1 MQTVSAA
8 MTTACRAA
16 GQRPLFYVEFSWS
29 RTGSIGAARGGTGWT
44 DESAWLVSSNGQ
56 LAINPPGERLIP
68 AGQIGS
74 ATVTL
79 HNAAGRFSW
88 QNPAGAL
95 YAYIGE
101 ANSPAGPVGCP
112 VRIWQG
118 YVTSGGPEY
127 VRIFTGVVAGWS
139 ERPDSSVTF
148 SLRDWGYVYQQNRL
162 SLPAAQD
169 QLPDT
174 WIGTVATEAGI
185 AGGEMALDKG
195 IFPIPFVWMDEETA
209 VEEMW
214 MAAEADGGLALF
226 DQRGRLLYWNVLHWI
241 GAATVWT
248 FSEGDY
254 ELAEPETDAAAVA
267 TEITVEWSPRSLA
280 PETDLYVLDKP
291 RVVMP
296 GKAASW
302 EARFDYAALTV
313 YEPDAATPY
322 NDYYA
327 ASPGG
332 LEMTED
338 VTVALSDQTGQKCT
352 VTVTNGSTAQAARLE
367 HLRLRGRPIV
377 GGPTEQSKASASP
390 APLSFTRTRA
400 LRSNT
405 GAGQSALWQRST
417 QGNIYLQSAE
427 QGQALAD
434 MLALRCR
441 RVRPVWT
448 LRNVPGGPQL
458 ELGDRVGFVD
468 TRKTGSG
475 EALEGL
481 VIGITWDAGL
491 EAGFVQAVR
500 VMDVTDLAE
509 YDNYFIIGTSE
520 LGIPA
525 NPLAPG
531 NRARCWY

>member
-8 MTTACRAA
+8 LVAACRAS
-16 GQRPLFYVEFSWS
+16 GQRPVFYVEFSWT
-29 RTGSIGAARGGTGWT
+29 RAGSIAAARGGTGWT
-44 DESAWLVSSNGQ
+44 DESAWLAGHNGQ
-56 LAINPPGERLIP
+56 LAINPPGERLTP

-88 QNPAGAL
+88 KNAASAL

-101 ANSPAGPVGCP
+101 ANSPAGPVGTP
-112 VRIWQG
+112 ARIWQG
-118 YVTSGGPEY
+118 YVGSGGPEY
-127 VRIFTGVVAGWS
+127 VCIFTGVVSGWA
-139 ERPDSSVTF
+139 ERPDATVAF

-162 SLPAAQD
+162 SLATAQD
-169 QLPDT
+169 QLPDA
-174 WIGTVATEAGI
+174 WIGTVADAAGI
-185 AGGEMALDKG
+185 DLRTLDAG
-195 IFPIPFVWMDEETA
+195 IFPIPFAWMDEETA
-209 VEEMW
+209 VEEIW
-214 MAAEADGGLALF
+214 LAAEADGGMALF
-226 DQRGRLLYWNVLHWI
+226 DQRGRLLYWNALHWI
-241 GAATVWT
+241 GLATAWT
-248 FSEGDY
+248 FGEGDY
-254 ELAEPETDAAAVA
+254 ELAEPETDATAVA
-267 TEITVEWSPRSLA
+267 TEITVEWSPRAVA

-291 RVVMP
+291 RVIMP
-296 GKAASW
+296 DKNASW
-302 EARFDYAALTV
+302 EARFDYAALEV
-313 YEPDAATPY
+313 YEPDAAAPY

-332 LEMTED
+332 LAMNDD
-338 VTVALSDQTGQKCT
+338 VTIALSDQTGQKCT
-352 VTVTNGSTAQAARLE
+352 VTVTNGSATQAVKLE

-377 GGPTEQSKASASP
+377 GGPTEQAKATASP
-390 APLSFTRTRA
+390 APLPFTRTRA

-405 GAGQSALWQRST
+405 GAGQGMWQRST

-448 LRNVPGGPQL
+448 LRNAPGVPQL
-458 ELGDRVGFVD
+458 ELGDRIGFVD

-475 EALEGL
+475 AAIEGL
-481 VIGITWDAGL
+481 VIGIAWDAGSD
-491 EAGFVQAVR
+491 AGFVQTLKA
-500 VMDVTDLAE
+500 MDMTDLAE
-509 YDNYFIIGTSE
+509 HDNYFVIGASE

-531 NRARCWY
+531 DRARCWY